1 MATVLASEFDDVR
14 AKRNAMV
21 LAVAQALYS
30 SGSVILAA
38 TAGLVGAQ
46 LAPSKEWATLPV
58 SAYVIGTMLWTIPA
72 ALIMGRIGRRAGF
85 MIGAGVGAAA
95 GVFSL
100 YAIYMSSF
108 ALFTLSMPLHGVFQ
122 ASSGYFRFAAADTA
136 SPAFKPKAISWV
148 LIGGVA
154 AAIFGTMIVMQTI
167 DLLAPVTF
175 AGCYLATT
183 GLGLL
188 TIGALTFLDL
198 PQETKAVAGASRP
211 LAEILQ
217 QPRLIVAILCG
228 MMATGVMNLVM
239 TATPIAM
246 IDCGFSIGDSSWII
260 QWHVL
265 AMFIPSF
272 FTGALIARHGAERIS
287 LLGLLILAVGGGA
300 AILGIRFENFAAALI
315 FLGLGWNFAFIGATS
330 MVAACYRTAER
341 SKVQAVNDFAIFITV
356 AVASLLS
363 GRLLAGFGWNA
374 VNYALFPM
382 AALAFLALVW
392 QAGSWRRAKEKRA

>member
-1 MATVLASEFDDVR
+1 MVTALTGEFDDVR

-21 LAVAQALYS
+21 LAVAQALYA

-72 ALIMGRIGRRAGF
+72 ALMMGRIGRRAGF

-95 GVFSL
+95 GLFSL

-136 SPAFKPKAISWV
+136 SSWV

-183 GLGLL
+183 GLALL
-188 TIGALTFLDL
+188 TIAALIFLDL
-198 PQETKAVAGASRP
+198 PKERKAVAGASRP

-265 AMFIPSF
+265 AMFVPSF
-272 FTGALIARHGAERIS
+272 FTGTLIARHGAERIS
-287 LLGLLILAVGGGA
+287 LLGLLILAAGGGA

-315 FLGLGWNFAFIGATS
+315 FLGLGWNFAFIGATT
-330 MVAACYRTAER
+330 MVAACYQTAER

-392 QAGSWRRAKEKRA
+392 QAGPWRRAKETRA

>member
-1 MATVLASEFDDVR
+1 MVAGADEFDDVR
-14 AKRNAMV
+14 AKRNAIV
-21 LAVAQALYS
+21 LAVAQALYA
-30 SGSVILAA
+30 SGSVVIAA
-38 TAGLVGAQ
+38 TAGLVGVQ
-46 LAPSKEWATLPV
+46 LAPSKAWATLPV
-58 SAYVIGTMLWTIPA
+58 STYVIGTMLSTVPA
-72 ALIMGRIGRRAGF
+72 ALLMGRIGRRAGF

-95 GVFSL
+95 GLLSL

-108 ALFTLSMPLHGVFQ
+108 ALFTLSTPLHGVFQ
-122 ASSGYFRFAAADTA
+122 ASSGYFRFAAADSA

-154 AAIFGTMIVMQTI
+154 AAVFGTMIVMRTI

-183 GLGLL
+183 GLALL
-188 TIGALTFLDL
+188 TIAALTFLDL
-198 PQETKAVAGASRP
+198 PKERKAAVGASRP
-211 LAEILQ
+211 LREILQ
-217 QPRLIVAILCG
+217 QPRLIVAVLCG

-246 IDCGFSIGDSSWII
+246 IDCGFGISDSSWVI

-265 AMFIPSF
+265 AMFVPSF
-272 FTGALIARHGAERIS
+272 FTGTLIARHGAERIS
-287 LLGLLILAVGGGA
+287 LLGLVILAIGGGA
-300 AILGIRFENFAAALI
+300 AILGIRFGNFAAALI
-315 FLGLGWNFAFIGATS
+315 LLGLGWNFAFIGATT

-363 GRLLAGFGWNA
+363 GKLLAGFGWNA

-382 AALAFLALVW
+382 AALAFLSLLW
-392 QAGSWRRAKEKRA
+392 QAGLWRRGKEKQA